1 MYTKDAEREADTELT
16 QSRGRQS
23 ARHPFPTGDGCRA
36 LSPDD
41 GEKGLFGFRS
51 AHLFLIEVTL
61 DDAVVG
67 DGQRYDEG
75 VGDGAGLQTVNQNR
89 QEPALGHQGFP
100 RSRTS
105 A

>member
-1 MYTKDAEREADTELT
+1 MRHEPTFVVSVEKTDLNIYAKDAEREAETEFT

-23 ARHPFPTGDGCRA
+23 ARRPFPTGDGCRA

-61 DDAVVG
+61 NDAVVG
-67 DGQRYDEG
+67 DR
-75 VGDGAGLQTVNQNR
+75 
-89 QEPALGHQGFP
+89 
-100 RSRTS
+100 
-105 A
+105 